1 MNPISMWLSISPE
14 NRKRILVGVVLLVTH
29 ASIYSLGRIMVPERI
44 KVEEKLKV
52 VEVEK
57 QVVVVQEQVKIE
69 KVYLKDEKQRI
80 RREEHTL
87 AHPNGL
93 VETKKTEDINIDSVV
108 REQDVK
114 FVDREVKTE
123 VVKYVDREVEK
134 LVTKEKP
141 LPDWRLTPMIGF
153 NVSNGFSTNQFV
165 YGGEIQRRVLGP
177 VSIGAWGLSS
187 GTVGVSASLEF

>member
-1 MNPISMWLSISPE
+1 MNLLSLWLKVSPE
-14 NRKRILVGVVLLVTH
+14 NRKRILVGAALIITH
-29 ASIYSLGRIMVPERI
+29 VGFYSLGRVMTPEKI
-44 KVEEKLKV
+44 KLEEKVKV

-57 QVVVVQEQVKIE
+57 QVVVVEERVKIE
-69 KVYLKDEKQRI
+69 KIYLKDEKQRI
-80 RREEHTL
+80 RKEEYTV

-134 LVTKEKP
+134 VVTKERP
-141 LPDWRLTPMIGF
+141 LPDWRLTPMVGV
-153 NVSNGFSTNQFV
+153 NVKNGLKASEFV
-165 YGGEIQRRVLGP
+165 YGGEVQRRIAGP
-177 VSIGAWGLSS
+177 VSVGAWGLSS
-187 GTVGVSASLEF
+187 GTFGISASLEF